1 MNPPSLL
8 YPMSLAPMLEGSMWI
23 LALGIGL
30 SLAMLL
36 WLGWRHTSQLFR
48 PASMIAGLVLVFYSI
63 PALLYAKHWYPI
75 MPSGLFLTCC
85 AAIPLFLS
93 VYVWISRA
101 WWAAKA
107 PSTFVAPEMG
117 AYARLGWP
125 MLAWLATLA
134 IYLLE
139 MPLDCT
145 ALAALRTDPSSL
157 LLARELSLKW
167 LGSTPATYAYA
178 MLVSCTAPVALWALL
193 TVVLAPA
200 SSWRL
205 RCLAL
210 IGSACVGASLLLT
223 GAKGN
228 LIPTAIFLMA
238 AWISSAQR
246 PWQAIRLGMGVGV
259 MMVAGL
265 YAMEATQG
273 ASTTQ
278 PYPFTHCVQR
288 LHQCAQAH
296 AVLQSMTRP
305 EGALGLDQ
313 TRIRQLRQEIS
324 ILCKNR
330 SANTKTN
337 AILKSDHFSGSS
349 SHAVFSSIAIAIAY
363 RAFVTPMQVASWYF
377 LDRAEHGPRGWVA
390 IPVIGRMLGTI
401 LNMPE
406 LLYQRYGTVYSAGDA
421 TKGSTAPTS
430 YLMGYP
436 AYLGMAGLGIAL
448 LLVIGLDIAA
458 CLARRYAPAELAPM
472 IVGFSAVA
480 SVNSMSTDFF
490 SLLLTHG
497 ALLAG
502 ILTACMLVTLSLMH
516 KNASSG

>member
-1 MNPPSLL
+1 
-8 YPMSLAPMLEGSMWI
+8 
-23 LALGIGL
+23 
-30 SLAMLL
+30 
-36 WLGWRHTSQLFR
+36 
-48 PASMIAGLVLVFYSI
+48 
-63 PALLYAKHWYPI
+63 
-75 MPSGLFLTCC
+75 
-85 AAIPLFLS
+85 
-93 VYVWISRA
+93 
-101 WWAAKA
+101 
-107 PSTFVAPEMG
+107 
-117 AYARLGWP
+117 
-125 MLAWLATLA
+125 
-134 IYLLE
+134 
-139 MPLDCT
+139 
-145 ALAALRTDPSSL
+145 
-157 LLARELSLKW
+157 
-167 LGSTPATYAYA
+167 
-178 MLVSCTAPVALWALL
+178 
-193 TVVLAPA
+193 VVLAPA

-246 PWQAIRLGMGVGV
+246 PWQAIRLGIGVCLIMALGIYIIEWV
-259 MMVAGL
+259 Q
-265 YAMEATQG
+265 QG
-273 ASTTQ
+273 STSKS
-278 PYPFTHCVQR
+278 YPFTSCVQR
-288 LHQCAQAH
+288 LHQCPHAT
-296 AVLQSMTRP
+296 AVLKSMTRP
-305 EGALGLDQ
+305 EGALGLDHA
-313 TRIRQLRQEIS
+313 RIQQLRSELNQACPVTAAPQYPSRPIPATSRVATRTLAKAYAARHEAGTIPQ
-324 ILCKNR
+324 LNR
-330 SANTKTN
+330 ME
-337 AILKSDHFSGSS
+337 
-349 SHAVFSSIAIAIAY
+349 AIAY

-390 IPVIGRMLGTI
+390 IPVIGRMLGTT

-502 ILTACMLVTLSLMH
+502 LLTMWMTGVSLLDT
-516 KNASSG
+516 ARSRRSQ